1 MSKSIF
7 ISGAAMG
14 LGMALA
20 RKLAQQGW
28 RVFGG
33 VLPGLDTGKL
43 TEGFSNITPIEQDVT
58 DDASVE
64 ASAQLVNAALNGAG
78 LDVLINNA
86 GIGVKSSPIEGV
98 DMSEAKR
105 MFEVNTFG
113 PIRVCKAFLPL
124 LHESKQSPRIFNVTS
139 GAVRVATPCNAM
151 YNMSK
156 SAVEGLTGTLR
167 IELQPFGIQATSI
180 QPGGMKTPMTANVL
194 EITKASWEAVPAPVR
209 QRYEAKLR
217 PISEKMAL
225 GLTTANEPEYVA
237 DGIIALLEIPVLK
250 PRYMVG
256 KEVKML
262 PILQKLLPELTFE
275 KLIIKQ
281 FFG

>member
-1 MSKSIF
+1 MAKSIF
-7 ISGAAMG
+7 ITGTNTGMG
-14 LGMALA
+14 MIIA

-28 RVFGG
+28 RVFAG
-33 VLPGLDTGKL
+33 VLPGMDTSKL
-43 TEGFSNITPIEQDVT
+43 TEGVNLTAVEQNVM

-64 ASAQLVNAALNGAG
+64 ASAQQVKAALNGAG

-86 GIGVKSSPIEGV
+86 GIGVKSCPVEAV
-98 DMSEAKR
+98 DMAEAKR

-124 LHESKQSPRIFNVTS
+124 IHESRQSPRIFNVTS
-139 GAVRVATPCNAM
+139 GAVRVPTPCNAM

-167 IELQPFGIQATSI
+167 LELRAFGIQATSI
-180 QPGGMKTPMTANVL
+180 QPGGMKTAMTQNVA
-194 EITKASWEAVPAPVR
+194 ESTRQSWESLPAPVR

-217 PISEKMAL
+217 PVSEKMAKML
-225 GLTTANEPEYVA
+225 ETANEPEYVA
-237 DGIIALLEIPVLK
+237 DGIIALLDIPLLK
-250 PRYMVG
+250 PSYMVG
-256 KEVKML
+256 KEVKLL
-262 PILQKLLPELTFE
+262 PLIQKLLPALTFE
-275 KLIIKQ
+275 NIINKQ

>member
-7 ISGAAMG
+7 ITGAATGMG
-14 LGMALA
+14 MVMA
-20 RKLAQQGW
+20 RKLAQRGW
-28 RVFGG
+28 RVFAG
-33 VLPGLDTGKL
+33 VLPGMDISAL
-43 TEGFSNITPIEQDVT
+43 TDGVNLTPVEQNVM

-64 ASAQLVNAALNGAG
+64 ASAAQVKAALNGAG

-86 GIGVKSSPIEGV
+86 GIGVLSAPVEGV
-98 DMSEAKR
+98 DMAEAKR

-167 IELQPFGIQATSI
+167 IELREFGIQATSI

-194 EITKASWEAVPAPVR
+194 EVTKRSWEHLPESIR
-209 QRYEAKLR
+209 KRYEPKLR
-217 PISEKMAL
+217 PVSEKMA
-225 GLTTANEPEYVA
+225 GMLTTANEPEYVA
-237 DGIIALLEIPVLK
+237 DGILALLDIPVLR

-262 PILQKLLPELTFE
+262 PMLQKLLPELTFE
-275 KLIIKQ
+275 KIIIKQ

>member
-1 MSKSIF
+1 MSRSIF
-7 ISGAAMG
+7 ITGAATGMG
-14 LGMALA
+14 MVMA

-28 RVFGG
+28 RVFAG
-33 VLPGLDTGKL
+33 VLPGMDISKL
-43 TEGFSNITPIEQDVT
+43 TEGVNLTPIEQNVS

-64 ASAQLVNAALNGAG
+64 ASAAQVKTLLNGAG

-86 GIGVKSSPIEGV
+86 GIGVLSCPVEGV

-124 LHESKQSPRIFNVTS
+124 IHESKQAPRIFNVTS

-167 IELQPFGIQATSI
+167 IELMAWGIQATSI

-194 EITKASWEAVPAPVR
+194 EVTKRSWEALPANVR
-209 QRYEAKLR
+209 ARYEAKLR
-217 PISEKMAL
+217 PVSEKMA
-225 GLTTANEPEYVA
+225 GMLTTANEPEYVA
-237 DGIIALLEIPVLK
+237 DGILALLDVPKLK

-256 KEVKML
+256 KEVKLL
-262 PILQKLLPELTFE
+262 PLLQKMLPELTFE
-275 KLIIKQ
+275 KIIIKQ

>member
-1 MSKSIF
+1 MSRSIF
-7 ISGAAMG
+7 ITGAATGMG
-14 LGMALA
+14 MVMA

-28 RVFGG
+28 RVFAG
-33 VLPGLDTGKL
+33 VLPGMDISKL
-43 TEGFSNITPIEQDVT
+43 TEGVNLTPIEQNVS

-64 ASAQLVNAALNGAG
+64 ASAAQVKAALNGAG

-86 GIGVKSSPIEGV
+86 GIGVLSCPVEGV

-124 LHESKQSPRIFNVTS
+124 IHESKQAPRIFNVTS

-167 IELQPFGIQATSI
+167 IELMAWGIQATSI

-194 EITKASWEAVPAPVR
+194 EVTKRSWEALPANVR
-209 QRYEAKLR
+209 ARYEAKLR
-217 PISEKMAL
+217 PVSEKMAAM
-225 GLTTANEPEYVA
+225 LTTANEPEYVA
-237 DGIIALLEIPVLK
+237 DGILALLDVPTLK

-256 KEVKML
+256 KEVKLL
-262 PILQKLLPELTFE
+262 PLLQKLLPELTFE
-275 KLIIKQ
+275 KIIIKQ